1 MSEARNISNKYWLPK
16 KSATKYFY
24 AIILQNTL
32 HCSFIP
38 TKRLCSRSQG
48 FRQIDFLL
56 HFCLISER
64 MRCAIFQINA
74 DLVKVY
80 EHINTFTQETL
91 QLSFICEIISKN
103 ISLFSP
109 KPIGVL
115 CHRGFWKYP
124 RFTICLLV
132 LIEGELYNISNK
144 NQLPNRS
151 AKYLLFYTKY
161 LTYLV
166 HFQGKLALSIGEAP
180 GNIHFLP
187 LFHWFWE
194 WVRCLILQI
203 NTSFLISQQK
213 TYIFTQETL
222 YISPLHISI

>member
-1 MSEARNISNKYWLPK
+1 
-16 KSATKYFY
+16 
-24 AIILQNTL
+24 
-32 HCSFIP
+32 
-38 TKRLCSRSQG
+38 
-48 FRQIDFLL
+48 
-56 HFCLISER
+56 

-166 HFQGKLALSIGEAP
+166 HFQGKISALHRRGSRKHSLFTTFSLVLRMGQVF
-180 GNIHFLP
+180 NITNKYQFP
-187 LFHWFWE
+187 D
-194 WVRCLILQI
+194 
-203 NTSFLISQQK
+203 
-213 TYIFTQETL
+213 
-222 YISPLHISI
+222 

>member
-1 MSEARNISNKYWLPK
+1 MSFLHFEKKKMALSIANSFQNIHFLPHFHYFYQWVRLVIFQIN
-16 KSATKYFY
+16 TDFLINQLQKYFY

-74 DLVKVY
+74 DLVKVN

-91 QLSFICEIISKN
+91 QLSFICEILSKN

-115 CHRGFWKYP
+115 CHRGFWKHP

-132 LIEGELYNISNK
+132 LIVGKLYNISNK

-151 AKYLLFYTKY
+151 AKYLLFYTKC
-161 LTYLV
+161 LTYLL
-166 HFQGKLALSIGEAP
+166 HFQGKLALFIGEAP
-180 GNIHFLP
+180 GNIHFLR
-187 LFHWFWE
+187 LFHWF
-194 WVRCLILQI
+194 
-203 NTSFLISQQK
+203 
-213 TYIFTQETL
+213 
-222 YISPLHISI
+222 